1 MVQMVTNGDTG
12 RQLAEHGLTSV
23 ETISSNRP
31 RPNFSG
37 WVRRDTARQLDEFA
51 AALVV
56 ARRRWTAK
64 VNGEPDRPR
73 RCSGQPV
80 ALVFTFVPGG
90 GRATRADVVMRGRD
104 RANAAL
110 AGLSPRRSGRSR
122 CRRAAPRHR
131 A

>member
-1 MVQMVTNGDTG
+1 MVEMVTNGDTG

-64 VNGEPDRPR
+64 VNGEPDRPV
-73 RCSGQPV
+73 G
-80 ALVFTFVPGG
+80 
-90 GRATRADVVMRGRD
+90 
-104 RANAAL
+104 AA
-110 AGLSPRRSGRSR
+110 ASLSRWSSPS
-122 CRRAAPRHR
+122 CRAAAGQLAPTWLCVAGIEQTPH
-131 A
+131 